1 MRYLSLLVIFLLI
14 TGAGCTNLRQ
24 KTTNEPTETFEEQ
37 EQEVLEQG
45 EEELEVND
53 EQIETSDFDLVSS
66 ESTILKQL
74 QTTGRGSQ
82 LKNGLNTILS
92 NRSVLLLGGECQVET
107 YTDLAQ
113 TVYRQKEIGSYSIII
128 ASFEEDVLSESDSC
142 IKMLFPLTDIES
154 LKSML
159 ALLQSDFQDQLEE
172 TEVSLTIQQDLPGT
186 CEEVAAYVAKKF
198 PKSAERAY
206 ERCTSIR
213 EQEEEQG
220 GEADEDL
227 QNEGNNVACT
237 IVPDS
242 QCSPNMS
249 SEDYVLYAQKFFT
262 PTDSTVIE
270 EASRYSGIEDMY
282 KAMQLRYWVADTE
295 IYGCSDKF
303 ALPKDYLAQSPEF
316 TSSPVC
322 EKQSAVGDCDDQ
334 ASASGSLYEAAA
346 FFGKDNVRTALGMVQ
361 FGNSP
366 LDIGGHAWTEVY
378 YEGQWFPVD
387 AVFGNTC
394 YENGRCYSYSESELI
409 DWDYFRYVEYPV
421 IEYWGWSNDKYY
433 YLPATAESSSGL
445 PAYWKEKAS
454 TIYGR

>member
-1 MRYLSLLVIFLLI
+1 MRYLSLLVIFLFF
-14 TGAGCTNLRQ
+14 TGAGCANLTQ
-24 KTTNEPTETFEEQ
+24 ETTKTPAGTFEES
-37 EQEVLEQG
+37 EQETLEQD
-45 EEELEVND
+45 EEETDADME
-53 EQIETSDFDLVSS
+53 EIESTDFDLVSS
-66 ESTILKQL
+66 ESIIVTQQK
-74 QTTGRGSQ
+74 TGRNGR
-82 LKNGLNTILS
+82 LKEGLTNILS
-92 NRSVLLLGGECQVET
+92 NRTVLLLDGQCNIDT
-107 YTDLAQ
+107 YVDLAQ
-113 TVYRQKEIGSYSIII
+113 TVYRQKDIGSYSILV
-128 ASFEEDVLSESDSC
+128 ATFEEETLSETDSC

-159 ALLQSDFQDQLEE
+159 ALLQSDFQDQLDE

-186 CEEVAAYVAKKF
+186 CEEVAEYVAKKF

-206 ERCTSIR
+206 ERCKRIR
-213 EQEEEQG
+213 EQAQEQG
-220 GEADEDL
+220 SESDEEL
-227 QNEGNNVACT
+227 QNEGNNAACT

-242 QCSPNMS
+242 ECSPNMS
-249 SEDYVLYAQKFFT
+249 SEDYVRYAQNFFT
-262 PTDSTVIE
+262 PTDSTVIQ
-270 EASRYSGIEDMY
+270 EANRYSGIEDMY
-282 KAMQLRYWVADTE
+282 KAMQMRYWVADTE

-303 ALPKDYLAQSPEF
+303 ALPKDYFAQSPDF

-322 EKQSAVGDCDDQ
+322 ETNSAVGDCDDQ

-346 FFGKDNVRTALGMVQ
+346 LFGKDNVRTALGMVQ

-394 YENGRCYSYSESELI
+394 YEDGRCYSYSESELI

-421 IEYWGWSNDKYY
+421 IEYWGWSNHKYY
-433 YLPATAESSSGL
+433 YLPATGEASSGL
-445 PAYWKEKAS
+445 PDYWKEKAS